1 MMRFVIT
8 GEWTQNRFLRFII
21 VWFLLYSAGLWLTN
35 LLLFFSQMGLHYD
48 SVVTFYRGSEAQFML
63 PRSYKVLLEISHFH
77 LLAMGIFILT
87 LSHLVLF
94 VPLSPQVKFW
104 LIHLTFFSAIS
115 DEAAG
120 WLTRFAHPLFAYYKI
135 AAFVLLQ
142 TTMAALII
150 AVLLAVS
157 VKARSA
163 YTEDF
168 RRA

>member
-1 MMRFVIT
+1 MRFVVT
-8 GEWTQNRFLRFII
+8 GEWTQNRLLRFII
-21 VWFLLYSAGLWLTN
+21 LWFLLYSGGLWLTN
-35 LLLFFSQMGLHYD
+35 TLLYFSQMGLHYE

-94 VPLSPQVKFW
+94 VPLKPQVKFW
-104 LIHLTFFSAIS
+104 LIHLTFLSAIS

-120 WLTRFAHPLFAYYKI
+120 WLTRFVHPLFAYYKI
-135 AAFVLLQ
+135 GAFILLQ

-150 AVLLAVS
+150 AILLTVCL
-157 VKARSA
+157 KARSA
-163 YTEDF
+163 YTEDLGK
-168 RRA
+168 A